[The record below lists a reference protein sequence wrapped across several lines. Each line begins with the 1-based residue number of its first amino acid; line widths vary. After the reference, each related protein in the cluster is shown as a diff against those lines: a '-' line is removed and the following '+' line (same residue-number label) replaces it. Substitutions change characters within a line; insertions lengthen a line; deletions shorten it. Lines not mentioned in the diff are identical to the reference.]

1 MVVVTPAQTF
11 LTHGKSLKHK
21 PDNISKDCRKSRGTT
36 RRSTSGDRQSYY
48 EDCHILQDGSRRT
61 PGSAC
66 KGCLSNDYGLPAR
79 TLRTMGATYDGILV
93 TKGIFLTTEDFC
105 CYTFLLIYQ
114 IKGLRHPESNPKD
127 SGNETRRLLDKPQAY
142 PPDPLDGRVLFL
154 RTSWGCR
161 PIDDLIPGP
170 RCEAQQHWKTGG
182 KTYET
187 KK

>member
-114 IKGLRHPESNPKD
+114 IKGSKYLNPIQRTLGMSTDGFWISRWLILQTFGWTGPLENTKWHLRN
-127 SGNETRRLLDKPQAY
+127 RL
-142 PPDPLDGRVLFL
+142 R
-154 RTSWGCR
+154 
-161 PIDDLIPGP
+161 
-170 RCEAQQHWKTGG
+170 
-182 KTYET
+182 
-187 KK
+187 